1 MENEPLIRWPQPIL
15 ELLSFV
21 TTFLAIGA
29 FGFRAIVMPRAV
41 GAHPAGEERAALDRA
56 ASRAA
61 VLGLS
66 GAVVT
71 LILLLWRLPQF
82 AARSHVATSWL
93 ATHDPQTIV
102 QLALALAAVAGFA
115 LALGRGW
122 FGWTL
127 SGVGVVAGALRPAF
141 FGQWPRLVNPV
152 HELAG
157 GMWIGTLFVLVT
169 AGLSAVLR
177 SELASDRRGAVAAS
191 LVNAFSPLALS
202 SAFVLAVFGV
212 ITAWRHLHR
221 LEALWTTPYGYAL
234 IAKLGLV
241 LGVVALG
248 AWNWRRQRPRL
259 GGEDAAL
266 SLRGSAR
273 AELAVAAL
281 VLVITSVLVSLP
293 SPRESSGS
301 KGPAAA
307 GMR

>member
-1 MENEPLIRWPQPIL
+1 
-15 ELLSFV
+15 
-21 TTFLAIGA
+21 
-29 FGFRAIVMPRAV
+29 
-41 GAHPAGEERAALDRA
+41 
-56 ASRAA
+56 
-61 VLGLS
+61 
-66 GAVVT
+66 
-71 LILLLWRLPQF
+71 LPQF
-82 AARSHVATSWL
+82 AARRHVAAPWL
-93 ATHDPQTIV
+93 ATHDPPTIV

-115 LALGRGW
+115 LALRRGW

-157 GMWIGTLFVLVT
+157 GMWIGTLFVLMT

-177 SELASDRRGAVAAS
+177 SELTSDRRGAVAAR

-202 SAFVLAVFGV
+202 STFVLAVFGV

-234 IAKLGLV
+234 ITKLGLV
-241 LGVVALG
+241 LVVLALG

-259 GGEDAAL
+259 GGEDAAR
-266 SLRGSAR
+266 SLRQSAR

-293 SPRESSGS
+293 EPREASRSGR
-301 KGPAAA
+301 PAAA
-307 GMR
+307 GRR